1 MPNSALNET
10 FLSFSL
16 LFSYDFYLFFFQ
28 QISNN
33 NNNKFVSSFELKKKK
48 KKRENGKDQSRAR
61 GVALVRSARI
71 DKRGEGEKA
80 HGGLCETVSWFIDH
94 ALCENSS

>member
-10 FLSFSL
+10 FLSFSP
-16 LFSYDFYLFFFQ
+16 LFSYDFYLSFFQ

-48 KKRENGKDQSRAR
+48 EERER
-61 GVALVRSARI
+61 
-71 DKRGEGEKA
+71 
-80 HGGLCETVSWFIDH
+80 
-94 ALCENSS
+94 

>member
-16 LFSYDFYLFFFQ
+16 LFSYDFYLSFFQ

-48 KKRENGKDQSRAR
+48 EERER
-61 GVALVRSARI
+61 
-71 DKRGEGEKA
+71 
-80 HGGLCETVSWFIDH
+80 
-94 ALCENSS
+94 